1 MVDAEVDASV
11 GGGYPA
17 TPKRRVGR
25 PTTNARDAAR
35 QFEEKELAVK
45 RVTRQATRA
54 VANDN
59 GNGQTI
65 VVRTAATSG
74 GDGKA
79 MLQRVLELLDAS
91 RTEMKEM
98 RQIITEQFETI
109 KKQQNLIEELQQ
121 QGKDTKREVHDAR
134 EELRDAKEQL
144 KQAVEQLEAITTRVA
159 ESPQP
164 SYADVARSPP
174 SSQPSNI
181 RTLSTGNTTPSSF
194 TDTFYCTIDTSRVGD
209 GENDQVTAGA
219 IRSLAEEEIRA
230 EQGQPN
236 WRCRAVIKDSKKPN
250 RVKIAC
256 RDEAEQ
262 NMVKR
267 IVEAKLPQGARVLRD
282 ELYPVKVDHVNRT
295 AVLDD
300 SGDIR
305 LGAAEVIGKEN
316 DTQIAKIAWLS
327 KRDVPKAYGSMVV
340 YLSKGSDAQR
350 LLSEGFFYAGGESGY
365 TGVFERRPRPD
376 QCYNCQQIGHKA
388 FQCNRSQTCGKCAK
402 EGHHHNA
409 CSETIYKCVL
419 CGGPHESFSRNC
431 RKLYPSPN
439 E

>member
-1 MVDAEVDASV
+1 MVDADVDASV
-11 GGGYPA
+11 GGDSYPA

-25 PTTNARDAAR
+25 PTIHARDAAR
-35 QFEEKELAVK
+35 HCEEKELAVK
-45 RVTRQATRA
+45 RMTRQTTRA
-54 VANDN
+54 ASNDN
-59 GNGQTI
+59 EIGQ
-65 VVRTAATSG
+65 ATVARKVPSSG
-74 GDGKA
+74 SDGKA

-91 RTEMKEM
+91 RTEMEDM

-109 KKQQNLIEELQQ
+109 KKQQNLIEELQK
-121 QGKDTKREVHDAR
+121 QGEDTKREVLDAR
-134 EELRDAKEQL
+134 EELREAKEQL

-181 RTLSTGNTTPSSF
+181 RTLSTSNTSPSNF
-194 TDTFYCTIDTSRVGD
+194 TDRFYCTIDTSRVGD

-219 IRSLAEEEIRA
+219 IRNMAEEEIRA
-230 EQGQPN
+230 EQGQSN

-267 IVEAKLPQGARVLRD
+267 IVEAKLPRGARMLRD

-300 SGDIR
+300 SGDTR
-305 LGAAEVIGKEN
+305 PGAAEAFGKEN
-316 DTQIAKIAWLS
+316 DAQIAKIAWLS

-350 LLSEGFFYAGGESGY
+350 LLSDGFFYAGGESGY

-376 QCYNCQQIGHKA
+376 QCYNCQQA
-388 FQCNRSQTCGKCAK
+388 CN
-402 EGHHHNA
+402 
-409 CSETIYKCVL
+409 
-419 CGGPHESFSRNC
+419 
-431 RKLYPSPN
+431 
-439 E
+439 

>member
-54 VANDN
+54 VANDD

-65 VVRTAATSG
+65 VARTAATSG

-109 KKQQNLIEELQQ
+109 RKQQKLIEELQQ
-121 QGKDTKREVHDAR
+121 QGKDTKREILDSRQEVRDAR
-134 EELRDAKEQL
+134 KELCDAKEEL
-144 KQAVEQLEAITTRVA
+144 KQAVEQLEAITTRVT

-164 SYADVARSPP
+164 SYADIARSAP

-181 RTLSTGNTTPSSF
+181 RTLSTGNTSPSNF
-194 TDTFYCTIDTSRVGD
+194 TDTFYCTIDTSRVDDGD
-209 GENDQVTAGA
+209 NDQTTAGA
-219 IRSLAEEEIRA
+219 IRSMAEEEIRA
-230 EQGQPN
+230 EQGQSN
-236 WRCRAVIKDSKKPN
+236 WRCRAVIKDPKKPN

-295 AVLDD
+295 AVLND
-300 SGDIR
+300 SGDVR
-305 LGAAEVIGKEN
+305 PGAAEAFGKEN

-327 KRDVPKAYGSMVV
+327 KRDVST
-340 YLSKGSDAQR
+340 LR
-350 LLSEGFFYAGGESGY
+350 
-365 TGVFERRPRPD
+365 
-376 QCYNCQQIGHKA
+376 
-388 FQCNRSQTCGKCAK
+388 
-402 EGHHHNA
+402 
-409 CSETIYKCVL
+409 
-419 CGGPHESFSRNC
+419 
-431 RKLYPSPN
+431 
-439 E
+439 